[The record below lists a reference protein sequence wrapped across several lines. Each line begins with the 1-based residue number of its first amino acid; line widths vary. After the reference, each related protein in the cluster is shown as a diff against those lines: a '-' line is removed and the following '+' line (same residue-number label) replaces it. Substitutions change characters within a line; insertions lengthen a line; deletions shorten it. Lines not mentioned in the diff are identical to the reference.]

1 MKIFLSICR
10 PWIILSILWVLGL
23 VWTKSSQLEPQNPW
37 RWETAIYH
45 VPNSVLDMFV
55 SSRVEGRIPIDA
67 EGWETRYLPPDTDPA
82 TVAEVK
88 AALDHAMQIEI
99 EAEKPGWYLGK
110 FLIIAIPSLI
120 FLLCELAVK
129 KIRR

>member
-1 MKIFLSICR
+1 MKFFLSICR

-23 VWTKSSQLEPQNPW
+23 VLTKSSQLEPQNPW

-55 SSRVEGRIPIDA
+55 SSQVEGRIPIDA

-82 TVAEVK
+82 NVAAVK
-88 AALDHAMQIEI
+88 AALDNAMQIEI
-99 EAEKPGWYLGK
+99 ESEKPRWYLGK

-120 FLLCELAVK
+120 FLLCELAAK

>member
-23 VWTKSSQLEPQNPW
+23 VLTKSSQLEPQNPW

-55 SSRVEGRIPIDA
+55 SSRVEGRIPIGA

-82 TVAEVK
+82 TVAAVK
-88 AALDHAMQIEI
+88 AALDNAMQIEI
-99 EAEKPGWYLGK
+99 ESEKPGWYLGK